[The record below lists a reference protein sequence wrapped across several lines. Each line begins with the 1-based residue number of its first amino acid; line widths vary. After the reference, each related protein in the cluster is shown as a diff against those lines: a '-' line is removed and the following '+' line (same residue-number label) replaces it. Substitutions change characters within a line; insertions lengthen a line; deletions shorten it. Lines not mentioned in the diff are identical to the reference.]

1 MNYYAIF
8 TNHSGLNGVPVF
20 LDCRL
25 WEEIPKDPMAPVD
38 KEFPWTILIPRFA
51 KITLPKKLNLI
62 VKARKISFDFY
73 SAFNGYIV
81 SKEFLDLIV
90 LFNQDFVSTPLEVLS
105 NKFKIITDK
114 EYYFIKFY
122 EYEDVI
128 DYENSIYT
136 KNLSDKGE
144 PMIIQNALSIKKW
157 EFLSLSV
164 DKIKKDVFPLNSAT
178 FLSQLY
184 CNQRFKELCEKN
196 KIYGVNFIPIDEV
209 AHYINSSGYLR

>member
-1 MNYYAIF
+1 MNYYAVF

-105 NKFKIITDK
+105 NKFKIITD
-114 EYYFIKFY
+114 
-122 EYEDVI
+122 
-128 DYENSIYT
+128 
-136 KNLSDKGE
+136 
-144 PMIIQNALSIKKW
+144 
-157 EFLSLSV
+157 
-164 DKIKKDVFPLNSAT
+164 
-178 FLSQLY
+178 
-184 CNQRFKELCEKN
+184 
-196 KIYGVNFIPIDEV
+196 
-209 AHYINSSGYLR
+209 